1 MLGDVW
7 RTRKPF
13 VTAVKASLLNEDRHR
28 CNGFNNFLWFQNLSK
43 HEHMHANSLQLCLTA
58 TPWTVAH
65 QAPLSMG
72 FCRQECWSGLPCPLP
87 GDLPNSGSEPAPLT
101 SPALAGRFFTTSA
114 TCEALILVSPGAKQL
129 VASSGPVSL
138 MRLPVAET
146 SLVVQW
152 LRLHAPNARGP
163 GFNQSPVRELDPTR
177 RN

>member
-1 MLGDVW
+1 MFVLGDVW

-43 HEHMHANSLQLCLTA
+43 HEHMHANSLQ
-58 TPWTVAH
+58 
-65 QAPLSMG
+65 SMG
-72 FCRQECWSGLPCPLP
+72 FCRQEYWSGLPCPLP

-114 TCEALILVSPGAKQL
+114 TCEALISVSPGAKQL

-163 GFNQSPVRELDPTR
+163 GFNQSPVRELDSTR